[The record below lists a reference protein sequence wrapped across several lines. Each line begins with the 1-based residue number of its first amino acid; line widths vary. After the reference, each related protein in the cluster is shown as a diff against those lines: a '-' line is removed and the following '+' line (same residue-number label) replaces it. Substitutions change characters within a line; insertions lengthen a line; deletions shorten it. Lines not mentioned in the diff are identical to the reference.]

1 MTNDNE
7 TNIEYLLKYCARVP
21 DLYNEVSRILWA
33 EFNIRGAETALL
45 CTFIADKIRIKYK
58 EEMEHGKID
67 T

>member
-7 TNIEYLLKYCARVP
+7 TNIEYLLKYCAGVP

>member
-1 MTNDNE
+1 ME
-7 TNIEYLLKYCARVP
+7 RNIDYLLGYAAGVP